1 MERFRHRLAS
11 AEALPEL
18 VLLALITGFV
28 TGLVSLA
35 FRGAIV
41 LVSSQYLPGGDPEGF
56 EGLAIAERL
65 LLPIGGAVVLGAL
78 FTRLPPET
86 LRFGV
91 SRVMERLTRHQ
102 GYMSLR
108 TALVQ
113 FFGGIIALAT
123 GMSGGREGPAIHLGA
138 ASASLMGQ
146 AIELPNNTIR
156 TLVACGSAA
165 AIAGSFNTPMAG
177 VIFAM
182 EVVMMEYTIGSFI
195 PVIVAAVVAT
205 LLTHYFVGSAAAFEV
220 APLHLNS
227 LLEIPY
233 IVLCG
238 VVVGLFA
245 AAHARLVQLFARWQ
259 RWPFWFRAL
268 TAAALT
274 SAAAVGAPEVMGVGY
289 DTVDAAMA
297 GDLALATLLAVVV
310 LKAASSA
317 AAVGLGM
324 PVGLIGP
331 TFVVGAALGG
341 ALGLVGAELQ
351 PGETASTGF
360 YVMLGM
366 AGMMAAVLQAPLA
379 ALVAVLELTSNVNV
393 ILPAM
398 LIIVV
403 ATMIPAVPFRQK
415 PVFLSTLETLGLQY
429 PPSPVTLH
437 LQRAGVASIM
447 SRSFAR
453 LPVECTVDQAREALA
468 RRPRFIV
475 VELASGQARSVMNAA
490 DLRAYLAESAASGD
504 DKVALLRIPAK
515 RRDAADIDYRATIE
529 EAQIALRAP
538 GVEALCVRR
547 TSAPMIAP
555 IRGVIA
561 QEDIDNYRETAL

>member
-1 MERFRHRLAS
+1 MLA
-11 AEALPEL
+11 
-18 VLLALITGFV
+18 VLTGLV
-28 TGLVSLA
+28 TGVVSLA
-35 FRGAIV
+35 FRGAIDV
-41 LVSSQYLPGGDPEGF
+41 LTIRYLPSGRAEDF
-56 EGLAIAERL
+56 ESLSHAGRLALPLAGAAL
-65 LLPIGGAVVLGAL
+65 LGIL
-78 FTRLPPET
+78 FTRLPRET

-91 SRVMERLTRHQ
+91 SHVIERLTRHQ

-113 FFGGIIALAT
+113 FFGGLLALAT

-156 TLVACGSAA
+156 TLVACGTAA
-165 AIAGSFNTPMAG
+165 GIAGSFNTPMAG
-177 VIFAM
+177 VIFAL
-182 EVVMMEYTIGSFI
+182 EVVMMEYTVGSFI
-195 PVIVAAVVAT
+195 PVIVSAVMAT
-205 LLTHYFVGSAAAFEV
+205 LLTHYFIGPDAAFQV
-220 APLHLNS
+220 APVRLHS

-238 VVVGLFA
+238 VVIGAIA
-245 AAHARLVQLFARWQ
+245 AGYTQLVQLFARFHA
-259 RWPFWFRAL
+259 WPFWLRAL
-268 TAAALT
+268 AAGGITAVAAIG
-274 SAAAVGAPEVMGVGY
+274 VPQIMGVGY

-297 GDLALATLLAVVV
+297 GQLALATLLAVVV
-310 LKAASSA
+310 LKIVTSA

-324 PVGLIGP
+324 PVGFIGP
-331 TFVVGAALGG
+331 TFVAGAALGG
-341 ALGLVGAELQ
+341 ALGLAGAALQ
-351 PGETASTGF
+351 PEDSAGAGL

-366 AGMMAAVLQAPLA
+366 AGMMAASLQAPLA
-379 ALVAVLELTSNVNV
+379 ALVAVLELTSNPNV

-403 ATMIPAVPFRQK
+403 ATMTAAVPLRQK
-415 PVFLSTLETLGLQY
+415 PVFLATLETLGLQY
-429 PPSPVTLH
+429 PPSPVRLH

-447 SRSFAR
+447 NRSFVR
-453 LPVECTVDQAREALA
+453 LPAVCTVDAAREALA
-468 RRPRFIV
+468 RQPRFIV
-475 VELASGQARSVMNAA
+475 VESTTGQVRSVMNAA
-490 DLRAYLAESAASGD
+490 DLGAYLEESETP
-504 DKVALLRIPAK
+504 VEPIRLLEIPGK
-515 RRDAADIDYRATIE
+515 RRDTADIDYRATVE
-529 EAQIALRAP
+529 EAYTALQAP